1 MISATK
7 ANAFWDARDA
17 IAVNKLGLF
26 RLTMERIHLQNFD
39 DGMVSMARSLA
50 NLLTTVG
57 KTKWQAAPV
66 PRNNKYKSD
75 LGYGKGF
82 FLVGKAIQ
90 IWNGNAEVTATM
102 LATAKGIKVTDIKQK
117 DVDAM
122 KALLK
127 ADFQAADQN
136 WSQWK
141 PIH

>member
-1 MISATK
+1 
-7 ANAFWDARDA
+7 
-17 IAVNKLGLF
+17 
-26 RLTMERIHLQNFD
+26 MERIHLQNFD
-39 DGMVSMARSLA
+39 HGMVSMARSLA

-57 KTKWQAAPV
+57 KTKWQAVPV

-90 IWNGNAEVTATM
+90 IWNGNADVTFDM
-102 LATAKGIKVTDIKQK
+102 LATAKGVKVTDIQQK
-117 DVDAM
+117 DIDAM
-122 KALLK
+122 KALLQ